1 MTNRRNRMMLV
12 LAGATMLAT
21 AAVAAETA
29 APKAATEPAPLAP
42 TPNAHPGGAPAS
54 ATGAEKPV
62 AKIDWEK
69 MNLAARKKYMK
80 ATVLPEM
87 KKVFAA
93 FDPKTFSNVTCAT
106 CHGKDAATKKF
117 KMPNA
122 ELPQLSGP
130 TDRAA
135 FMALAE
141 KKPEVVKFMGTQVK
155 PKMAALLG
163 LPEWT
168 PASPTGFACYNCHTH
183 ADGPAAGAK
192 EAPPSPAP
200 TKAAAP
206 AAPAKPDT
214 KGW

>member
-1 MTNRRNRMMLV
+1 
-12 LAGATMLAT
+12 
-21 AAVAAETA
+21 
-29 APKAATEPAPLAP
+29 
-42 TPNAHPGGAPAS
+42 
-54 ATGAEKPV
+54 
-62 AKIDWEK
+62 

-80 ATVLPEM
+80 STVLPEM

-93 FDPKTFSNVTCAT
+93 FDPKAFANVTCAT
-106 CHGKDAATKKF
+106 CHGKDAAEKKF
-117 KMPNA
+117 KMPSA
-122 ELPQLSGP
+122 ELPKLPGP
-130 TDRAA
+130 TDRAG

-183 ADGPAAGAK
+183 EDG
-192 EAPPSPAP
+192 AP
-200 TKAAAP
+200 AAAP
-206 AAPAKPDT
+206 AAPAATKPAATKPAPAAPAKPET

>member
-1 MTNRRNRMMLV
+1 MKNRRNGMMLV

-21 AAVAAETA
+21 AAMAAEPA
-29 APKAATEPAPLAP
+29 APKAAAAK
-42 TPNAHPGGAPAS
+42 APA
-54 ATGAEKPV
+54 ADAHAGAAAAPAAAEKPA
-62 AKIDWEK
+62 AKIEWDK
-69 MNLAARKKYMK
+69 MNFAARKKYMK

-93 FDPKTFSNVTCAT
+93 FDPKAYANVTCAT
-106 CHGKDAATKKF
+106 CHGKDSAEKKF

-122 ELPQLSGP
+122 DLPKLPGP

-155 PKMAALLG
+155 PKMASLLG
-163 LPEWT
+163 VAEWT

-183 ADGPAAGAK
+183 EEGA
-192 EAPPSPAP
+192 PG
-200 TKAAAP
+200 AAAP
-206 AAPAKPDT
+206 KATAPAAAGKPEP